1 MRPAGSSL
9 ILIILL
15 VAGNAWAGTVER
27 CQGQAQEVRRAH
39 AYYFGVDFP
48 SEYAVGQRQQE
59 SNCRDV
65 LSRDGVG
72 SEGPA
77 QITYRLWQTP
87 LQRQGI
93 TEIRTPENHAKAQA
107 FINRAAWRQAEHK
120 RLWVMFQIYNGGGLV
135 NKEITR
141 AGKADW
147 KAAYSVCK
155 RRMITFKDGSKINAC
170 DINYDYS
177 KRVYRYGEQYRVL
190 GPSTSYP
197 FW

>member
-1 MRPAGSSL
+1 MRLAGSL
-9 ILIILL
+9 ILLAIALTST
-15 VAGNAWAGTVER
+15 AWAGGTVER

-77 QITYRLWQTP
+77 QITFRLWKEP
-87 LQRQGI
+87 LRKQGI
-93 TEIRTPENHAKAQA
+93 TEIRTAANHAKAQA
-107 FINRAAWRQAEHK
+107 FINRSAYREAAAK
-120 RLWVMFQIYNGGGLV
+120 KLWVMFQIYNGGGLV
-135 NKEITR
+135 NREIAR

-147 KAAYSVCK
+147 QAARQQC
-155 RRMITFKDGSKINAC
+155 RRKIVHFQDGSSESAC

-177 KRVYRYGEQYRVL
+177 KRIYRYGEQYRVL
-190 GPSTSYP
+190 GPSSSYP
-197 FW
+197 YW